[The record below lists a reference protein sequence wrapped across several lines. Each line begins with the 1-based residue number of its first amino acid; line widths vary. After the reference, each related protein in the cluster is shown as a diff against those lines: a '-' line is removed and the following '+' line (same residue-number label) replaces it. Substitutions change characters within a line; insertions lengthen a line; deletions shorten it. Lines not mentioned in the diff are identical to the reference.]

1 MKLSTASAVGTN
13 DSHIQWLCGRG
24 TSGKKLREAAMN
36 KIQHYIWVLGLISFL
51 SPQLLAQSVFT
62 GTVKDA
68 SNEEIIFGAT
78 IMVLNQTNGVFSNE
92 DGRFEISA
100 NAGDT
105 LEVRFVNYETN
116 QIVLGQERDLDIRIE
131 PKVRDLD
138 DVVIIGYG
146 QKSRRDITGAVSSI
160 DAKDLEKVPVTRLE
174 NALQGQAAGVQVS
187 QYSGRPGAALSV
199 RIRGA
204 TSVSAGNEPLYV
216 VDGILVLSLE
226 GLNPADVA
234 SLEVLKDAS
243 AAAIYGARAA
253 NGVVLITTKS
263 GTTGQSKISFNAF
276 AGVSQVARKLDL
288 LNAAEYIDLINES
301 YVNSGQ
307 APRLDPQDFSE
318 NTNWQDEVF
327 RNALNTNYQLSLSGG
342 NGNNQYYVSLNR
354 QSQEGVVK
362 GSDYERTNAR
372 LNFRADVSPKVRWGT
387 NLNISQISYN
397 NVPDNQRVNQGGVI
411 LGALSAPP
419 IIGIYNEDGTYTVN
433 PLQAWENP
441 VANIEAPLDETNT
454 TRLIG
459 ALFLEWDI
467 LPDLRFKTSFS
478 TETYFN
484 KNDYFLDPFSTQF
497 GRSVEGLG
505 TTSTNQE
512 LVWLSENTFTYSKTV
527 GKHEFTAL
535 TGVTAQ
541 ESRYQGTFARAEGFP
556 NGAVTTLNAGSR
568 KIDASSFG
576 SQWAL
581 LSYLGRVS
589 YSFNDRYL
597 VDANFRA
604 DGSSR
609 FGAGNRYAYFP
620 SISVAWRMSEE
631 AFLAPV
637 DAINDAKVRLS
648 AGSTGNQNIGDFSSF
663 GLYALGSNY
672 NFEGQIVPGTR
683 PATIGNDN
691 LRWETTDQYNLGL
704 DLTLLNYRL
713 NITVDAYYK
722 FTRDLLVNVDLP
734 LSTGFSSGIQNLG
747 SIENRG
753 LEVMVKS
760 YNYITDRFQWTT
772 NANFSINRNKVL
784 DIGGEDQVIFAGSI
798 PENGFAVIVREGLP
812 LGSFYGFR
820 SLGVNPETG
829 DLVFED
835 LNDDGEITDEDRTVI
850 GDSNPDFFIGLSN
863 TISYG
868 PFELDFLFQA
878 VVGNDVL
885 NATRIETEGMFSV
898 KNASADVLD
907 RWQSP
912 GDITRIPRAV
922 FGDPNQNSRIS
933 DRFIED
939 GSFLRLRTVTLNYRL
954 PESVLSRLP
963 IKQLNVY
970 VSGQNLWTLTNYS
983 GYDPEV
989 NRDGGSAISQGIDY
1003 GTYPQSKTLTGGIQV
1018 DF

>member
-1 MKLSTASAVGTN
+1 MGQNKQPNLLAAWKRTVSESLQATAMKKMLRYVG
-13 DSHIQWLCGRG
+13 IL
-24 TSGKKLREAAMN
+24 
-36 KIQHYIWVLGLISFL
+36 YVLACPNS
-51 SPQLLAQSVFT
+51 QLLAQTVFT
-62 GTVKDA
+62 GTVTDA
-68 SNEEIIFGAT
+68 STQELISGAT
-78 IMVLNQTNGVFSNE
+78 LMLVNQATGTFSDENGK
-92 DGRFEISA
+92 FELLA
-100 NAGDT
+100 EPGDT
-105 LEVRFVNYETN
+105 LEIRFLNYLSN
-116 QIVLGQERDLDIRIE
+116 RIVLGEIKNLQIALTALPRDLDE
-131 PKVRDLD
+131 
-138 DVVIIGYG
+138 VVIIGYG
-146 QKSRRDITGAVSSI
+146 QKSRRDITGAVTSI
-160 DAKDLEKVPVTRLE
+160 DTEDLEKVPVTRLE

-204 TSVSAGNEPLYV
+204 TSISAGNEPLYV

-234 SLEVLKDAS
+234 SIEVLKDAS

-263 GTTGQSKISFNAF
+263 GTSGQSKISFNAF
-276 AGVSQVARKLDL
+276 AGVSQVAKTLDL
-288 LNAAEYIDLINES
+288 LDASEYIELINES
-301 YVNSGQ
+301 YVNAGQ
-307 APRLDPQDFSE
+307 GPRLDPQDYTE
-318 NTNWQDEVF
+318 NTDWQDEIF

-354 QSQEGVVK
+354 QSQEGVVM

-372 LNFRADVSPKVRWGT
+372 LNFRADVNKNVRWGT
-387 NLNISQISYN
+387 NLNLSQISYN

-419 IIGIYNEDGTYTVN
+419 LIGIYNEDGTYTVN

-512 LVWLSENTFTYSKTV
+512 LVWLSENTLTYSKTV
-527 GKHEFTAL
+527 GNHQFTAL

-556 NGAVTTLNAGSR
+556 NGAVKTLNAGSR
-568 KIDASSFG
+568 KIEASSFG

-597 VDANFRA
+597 VDVNFRA

-620 SISVAWRMSEE
+620 SVSAAWRMSEE
-631 AFLAPV
+631 AFLSSV
-637 DAINDAKVRLS
+637 DEVNDAKLRLS

-683 PATIGNDN
+683 PSTIGNDN

-704 DLTLLNYRL
+704 DLTLFNYRL

-747 SIENRG
+747 SVENRG

-760 YNYITDRFQWTT
+760 YNYTGDRFQWTT
-772 NANFSINRNKVL
+772 NANFSLNRNKVL

-798 PENGFAVIVREGLP
+798 PESGFAVIVQEGLP

-835 LNDDGEITDEDRTVI
+835 LNDDGEITDEDRTII
-850 GDSNPDFFIGLSN
+850 GDSNPDFFVGLSN
-863 TISYG
+863 TVTYG
-868 PFELDFLFQA
+868 SFELDFLFQG

-898 KNASADVLD
+898 KNASSTVLD
-907 RWQSP
+907 RWQAP

-939 GSFLRLRTVTLNYRL
+939 GSYVRLRTVTLTYRL

-963 IKQLNVY
+963 IKQLTVY
-970 VSGQNLWTLTNYS
+970 ATGQNLWTLTSYS

>member
-1 MKLSTASAVGTN
+1 MKNALQYAVL
-13 DSHIQWLCGRG
+13 LC
-24 TSGKKLREAAMN
+24 
-36 KIQHYIWVLGLISFL
+36 LGLFIR
-51 SPQLLAQSVFT
+51 PEIMAQTYT
-62 GTVKDA
+62 GTVIDA
-68 SNEEIIFGAT
+68 STEQPLPGAT
-78 IMVLNQTNGVFSNE
+78 VTIRNTLVGAFAE
-92 DGRFEISA
+92 ADGQFRILA
-100 NAGDT
+100 QKGDT
-105 LEVRFVNYETN
+105 LDVRFINYLPS
-116 QIVLGQERDLDIRIE
+116 QVVLGESSTLQIALT
-131 PKVRDLD
+131 PNVRDLD

-187 QYSGRPGAALSV
+187 QFSGRPGSALSV

-204 TSVSAGNEPLYV
+204 TSISAGNEPLYV

-253 NGVVLITTKS
+253 NGVVLITTKN
-263 GTTGQSKISFNAF
+263 GIAGQSKISFNAF
-276 AGVSQVARKLDL
+276 AGVSQVTRKLPL
-288 LNAAEYIDLINES
+288 LNATEYVDLINES
-301 YVNSGQ
+301 YRNAGQ
-307 APRLDPQDFSE
+307 GPRLDPADYSDD
-318 NTNWQDEVF
+318 TNWQDEIF
-327 RNALNTNYQLSLSGG
+327 RNALNTNYQVSLSGG
-342 NGNNQYYVSLNR
+342 SSQSQYYVSLNR

-362 GSDYERTNAR
+362 GSDYARTNAR
-372 LNFRADVSPKVRWGT
+372 LNFRADVNKNLRWGT
-387 NLNISQISYN
+387 NLNISQIRYN

-419 IIGIYNEDGTYTVN
+419 IIDIYNDDGTYTVN

-441 VANIEAPLDETNT
+441 IANIEAPMDQTNT

-459 ALFLEWDI
+459 ALFMEADI
-467 LPDLRFKTSFS
+467 VPDLTFKTSFS

-512 LVWLSENTFTYSKTV
+512 LVWLFENTLSYSKEV
-527 GKHEFTAL
+527 GDHRFSAL

-541 ESRYQGTFARAEGFP
+541 ESRYQGTFSRAEGFP
-556 NGAVTTLNAGSR
+556 NGAVSTLNAGSR

-589 YSFNDRYL
+589 YSFRDRYL

-620 SISVAWRMSEE
+620 SISIGWRMSEE
-631 AFLAPV
+631 AFLSSV
-637 DAINDAKVRLS
+637 DAINDAKLRFS

-672 NFEGQIVPGTR
+672 NFEGRIVPGTR

-704 DLTLLNYRL
+704 DLTMLNYRL
-713 NITVDAYYK
+713 NVTVDLYYK
-722 FTRDLLVNVDLP
+722 LTNDLLVNVDLP

-747 SIENRG
+747 SVENRG
-753 LEVMVKS
+753 LEIMVKS
-760 YNYITDRFQWTT
+760 YNITEGKFQWTT
-772 NANFSINRNKVL
+772 SANFSINRNKVL

-798 PENGFAVIVREGLP
+798 PENGFSVIVQEGLP

-835 LNDDGEITDEDRTVI
+835 LNEDGQITDDDRTII
-850 GDSNPDFFIGLSN
+850 GDSNPDFFVGLTN
-863 TISYG
+863 TFTSG
-868 PFELDFLFQA
+868 PFELDFLLQG
-878 VVGNDVL
+878 VYGNDVL

-912 GDITRIPRAV
+912 GDISRIPRAV
-922 FGDPNQNSRIS
+922 FGDPNRNSRIS

-939 GSFLRLRTVTLNYRL
+939 GSYLRLRTLTLTYRL
-954 PESVLSRLP
+954 PAKVLSRLP
-963 IKQLNVY
+963 LQQLSVY
-970 VSGQNLWTLTNYS
+970 ASGQNLWTLTSYS
-983 GYDPEV
+983 GFDPEV

-1003 GTYPQSKTLTGGIQV
+1003 GTYPQSRTITGGIQI
-1018 DF
+1018 D